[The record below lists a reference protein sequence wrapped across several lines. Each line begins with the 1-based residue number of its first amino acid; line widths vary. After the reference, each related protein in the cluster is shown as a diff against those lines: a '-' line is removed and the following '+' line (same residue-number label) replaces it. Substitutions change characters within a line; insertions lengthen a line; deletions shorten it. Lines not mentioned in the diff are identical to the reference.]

1 MNKATDLMRFA
12 AALAK
17 LFAGRQREPS
27 DLELEAYY
35 ETLEEFDVDL
45 VERVMKKIRKR
56 PGSWAASEGDIYDA
70 CMAAKPSVVPQA
82 DLKAIEGYKRDPAWD
97 DPRIQESVREDIAR
111 LPAGPMQT
119 WATALSGLPEAEK
132 AAAKVKNALGR
143 RR

>member
-35 ETLEEFDVDL
+35 ETLEKFDIDL
-45 VERVMKKIRKR
+45 VERVMKKIREK
-56 PGSWAASEGDIYDA
+56 PGSWAASEGDIHEA
-70 CMAAKPSVVPQA
+70 CLNAKPSLVPKA
-82 DLKAIEGYKRDPAWD
+82 DLKAIEGYKRDPSWD
-97 DPRIQESVREDIAR
+97 DPRVQAEAR
-111 LPAGPMQT
+111 DMISRIKAGPMQT